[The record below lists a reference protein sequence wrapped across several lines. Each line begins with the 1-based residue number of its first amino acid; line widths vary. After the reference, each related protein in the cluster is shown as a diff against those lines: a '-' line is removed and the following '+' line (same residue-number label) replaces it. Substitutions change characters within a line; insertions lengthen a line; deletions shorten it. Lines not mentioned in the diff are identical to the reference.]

1 MNKTSKLECKEIS
14 LRKFVRYIN
23 SHGFQFVRSS
33 SGHMI
38 FKKGDITFAVPSHK
52 TIKTG
57 IIWQFN
63 SVIRNNGYNNYQ

>member
-1 MNKTSKLECKEIS
+1 MSKASKLECKEIS
-14 LRKFVRYIN
+14 LRKFVKYIN
-23 SHGFQFVRSS
+23 SYGFNFIRNS

-38 FKKGDITFAVPSHK
+38 FKKDDVTFAVPVHK

-63 SVIRNNGYNNYQ
+63 SVVKNNGYNNYQ